1 MCVSS
6 ANEKFQEQ
14 FDFRGSLANTFSQEI
29 RHSLDNLE
37 KGATRDFWNLDC
49 RGESVEEEVIKIKI
63 EVKQIQFEMDL
74 MGDNVREIRQGQR
87 NMSMQIAE
95 IIKCLKIREPCYD
108 LCD

>member
-1 MCVSS
+1 MSW

-14 FDFRGSLANTFSQEI
+14 FDFRGSLANTIIQEI
-29 RHSLDNLE
+29 RHSLVNLE
-37 KGATRDFWNLDC
+37 KGATRDFWNLDQG
-49 RGESVEEEVIKIKI
+49 RESVQEEVIEMKI
-63 EVKQIQFEMDL
+63 EVRQIQFEMDL
-74 MGDNVREIRQGQR
+74 MGDAVREIRQGQR